1 MAMTSAKILLGTK
14 KRRVAPGRGFK
25 VKVDDKWSDYA
36 SEYNEVLSQGY
47 TAGCPSMRLL
57 VKGCLWEFDFEKMKQ
72 TNLITL
78 NTHPIRAPHDAQRP
92 ERHPLCR
99 IENLRHP
106 SSEGSQ
112 ALKEAVSPPRPVYV
126 VCVPSRRSGNWV
138 GDTLVVPHPKKLG
151 QTMSVTVPSDAK
163 AGRPLFITMPRT
175 SIKKKI
181 EYGSCGMVT
190 GGSAVGVGI
199 AVSEAAG
206 GMAAGGAAAVG
217 CIAATGVGL
226 AVVGGVVA
234 AGAAARYAMRNP
246 GKAVA
251 IGALTV
257 GGLACASHV
266 AEVGLVEAV
275 GDVADGIGDA
285 VEGVSEVAEATIDAT
300 EYVADAAMDAGEWVT
315 GGGDDIEAAVDFT
328 VDFAEDLVMDL
339 W

>member
-1 MAMTSAKILLGTK
+1 MMHK
-14 KRRVAPGRGFK
+14 
-25 VKVDDKWSDYA
+25 

-138 GDTLVVPHPKKLG
+138 GDTLVVPHPKNLG

-181 EYGSCGMVT
+181 KYGSCGMAT
-190 GGSAVGVGI
+190 
-199 AVSEAAG
+199 
-206 GMAAGGAAAVG
+206 GGAAAVG

-234 AGAAARYAMRNP
+234 AGAAARYAMCNP

-257 GGLACASHV
+257 GGLACS
-266 AEVGLVEAV
+266 G
-275 GDVADGIGDA
+275 
-285 VEGVSEVAEATIDAT
+285 S
-300 EYVADAAMDAGEWVT
+300 WF
-315 GGGDDIEAAVDFT
+315 GGGSGRCCRWNRRCCGGCE
-328 VDFAEDLVMDL
+328 
-339 W
+339 